1 MWRIYKV
8 LDSVYLEV
16 CMPVLQELL
25 KAKTQEELESLAMA
39 WTDRMTNAQWVLEQ
53 GYNQKQVRQTKDGY
67 EISMSV
73 KRVDPP
79 IVS

>member
-1 MWRIYKV
+1 
-8 LDSVYLEV
+8 
-16 CMPVLQELL
+16 MPILQELL

-53 GYNQKQVRQTKDGY
+53 GYSQKQVKQTKDGY

-73 KRVDPP
+73 KRVDPR

>member
-1 MWRIYKV
+1 
-8 LDSVYLEV
+8 
-16 CMPVLQELL
+16 MPVLQELL

-53 GYNQKQVRQTKDGY
+53 GYSQKQVKQTKDGY

-79 IVS
+79 LIS

>member
-1 MWRIYKV
+1 
-8 LDSVYLEV
+8 
-16 CMPVLQELL
+16 MPVLQELL
-25 KAKTQEELESLAMA
+25 KAKTQEELESLAIA

-53 GYNQKQVRQTKDGY
+53 GYSQKRVKQTKDGY

-73 KRVDPP
+73 KRVDPR

>member
-1 MWRIYKV
+1 
-8 LDSVYLEV
+8 
-16 CMPVLQELL
+16 MPVLQELL

-39 WTDRMTNAQWVLEQ
+39 WTDRMTNAQWALEQ
-53 GYNQKQVRQTKDGY
+53 GYSQKQVKQTKDGY

-73 KRVDPP
+73 KRVDPR

>member
-1 MWRIYKV
+1 
-8 LDSVYLEV
+8 
-16 CMPVLQELL
+16 MPVLQELL

-53 GYNQKQVRQTKDGY
+53 GYSQKQVKQTKDGY

-73 KRVDPP
+73 KRVDPR

>member
-1 MWRIYKV
+1 
-8 LDSVYLEV
+8 
-16 CMPVLQELL
+16 MPILQELL

-39 WTDRMTNAQWVLEQ
+39 WTDRMTNAQWVLEK
-53 GYNQKQVRQTKDGY
+53 GYSQKQVKQTKDGY

-73 KRVDPP
+73 KRVDRR

>member
-1 MWRIYKV
+1 
-8 LDSVYLEV
+8 
-16 CMPVLQELL
+16 MPVLQELL

-53 GYNQKQVRQTKDGY
+53 GYSQKQVKQTKDGY

-73 KRVDPP
+73 KRVDRR

>member
-1 MWRIYKV
+1 
-8 LDSVYLEV
+8 
-16 CMPVLQELL
+16 MPVLQELL

-53 GYNQKQVRQTKDGY
+53 GYSQKQVKQTKDGY

-73 KRVDPP
+73 KRVDPQ

>member
-1 MWRIYKV
+1 
-8 LDSVYLEV
+8 
-16 CMPVLQELL
+16 MPVLQELL

-53 GYNQKQVRQTKDGY
+53 GYSQKQVKHTKDGY

-73 KRVDPP
+73 KRVDPR